1 VGKYPDAYHWVI
13 KKQPAERATLSAGRV
28 MPEYHSKPFAQE
40 ILRQRMWGSPY
51 LAILSIVSLAVL
63 PVLLT
68 SPLAPSLISYT
79 VENPGGND
87 TNEES
92 LRYIEAFPITPD

>member
-40 ILRQRMWGSPY
+40 ILRQRMWGKP
-51 LAILSIVSLAVL
+51 LFGDIVYRFVGRFTCFIDFSLGPFFDFL
-63 PVLLT
+63 
-68 SPLAPSLISYT
+68 Y
-79 VENPGGND
+79 GGKSWR
-87 TNEES
+87 E
-92 LRYIEAFPITPD
+92 RHK